1 MGEKKEIK
9 EVMRPF
15 FIQGARSTKGKI
27 IFVLA
32 VISVLLGLAPFIMLI
47 NSVQI
52 IFGLPALLIW
62 GFFLMALAIGITSL
76 AIKWGVK

>member
-1 MGEKKEIK
+1 MEGKREVK

-15 FIQGARSTKGKI
+15 YIQGARSTKGKI

-32 VISVLLGLAPFIMLI
+32 LISVLLGIAPFIMLI
-47 NSVQI
+47 NSVQF
-52 IFGLPALLIW
+52 IFGMPALLVW
-62 GFFLMALAIGITSL
+62 GFFLMAAAIAITSL